1 MSSVVFLHGLE
12 SGPTGT
18 KAAWLRARYGA
29 FTPTLDTT
37 SFPAAVAGAAAA
49 LAEHRPRLVV
59 GSSYGGAVAAR
70 LVLDG
75 VWTGP
80 TVFIAPAAHRL
91 GIEASLP
98 PGTRGIVIHGD
109 QDDVVPL
116 ADSHRLVAGAGD
128 GVELWTIVGGDH
140 RLNRILEDGTLVLAL
155 TKLGV
160 PISLAGA

>member
-49 LAEHRPRLVV
+49 IAEHQPRVVV
-59 GSSYGGAVAAR
+59 GSSYGGAVATR

-91 GIEASLP
+91 GIDAALP

-109 QDDVVPL
+109 QDDVIPL
-116 ADSHRLVAGAGD
+116 ADSHHLLAGAGE
-128 GVELWTIVGGDH
+128 GIALWTIAGGDH
-140 RLNRILEDGTLVLAL
+140 RLNRILEDGTLALAL
-155 TKLGV
+155 ERLGV
-160 PISLAGA
+160 PVQLA